1 MSVRFVGPYQTMG
14 PVAVDDTATIIRG
27 EVVQLSSGE
36 VVAGTSNMVANLA
49 VALDKYPDSEYEG
62 TKSVVN
68 LALLGEDTE
77 VEVPFE
83 TTDTA
88 GITQSQVAGGGPFG
102 LNASSGVVTVD
113 LEDTTNDAF
122 IPRRLGRDTSLGD
135 MTGYVVGVFL
145 DSVSL

>member
-1 MSVRFVGPYQTMG
+1 MG

-49 VALDKYPDSEYEG
+49 VALDKFPDAEYEG
-62 TKSVVN
+62 TKAVVN
-68 LALLGEDTE
+68 LALLGEDVE
-77 VEVPFE
+77 VEIPFA

-88 GITQSQVAGGGPFG
+88 GITQSQVGGGGPFG
-102 LNASSGVVTVD
+102 LNATSGAVVVD
-113 LEDTTNDAF
+113 LTDTTNDAF
-122 IPRRLGRDTSLGD
+122 TPRRLGRDTSLGD
-135 MTGYVVGVFL
+135 MTGYVIGVFL